1 MRSGKEEMIYKASIA
16 CDNKHKTKQL
26 ILKLNVCGVEFRMP
40 DSLGLGLSKPKA
52 LWLYFT
58 IAYP

>member
-26 ILKLNVCGVEFRMP
+26 ILKHNVCGVEFRMP
-40 DSLGLGLSKPKA
+40 NSLGLPKPKHCGCTYA
-52 LWLYFT
+52 
-58 IAYP
+58 IAYT